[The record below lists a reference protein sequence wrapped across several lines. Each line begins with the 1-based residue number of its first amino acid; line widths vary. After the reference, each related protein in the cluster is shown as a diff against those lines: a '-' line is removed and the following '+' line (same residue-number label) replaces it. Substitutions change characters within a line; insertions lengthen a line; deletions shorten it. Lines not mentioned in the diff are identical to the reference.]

1 MSKDGS
7 FSYVQPAEGDGPEI
21 DGPNVLG
28 DFFKPK
34 VFASQ
39 QVGDIDPG
47 GVPADPAIGG
57 DAAGLVVRRILGQGE
72 LARVWPGRGFVGGRG
87 RLLPQGLVG
96 PDLVEVGPERIEAPL
111 LSGSV
116 PGRRDAAS

>member
-1 MSKDGS
+1 MALFRTCS
-7 FSYVQPAEGDGPEI
+7 QPRETGPEV

-28 DFFKPK
+28 DFFKPN

-57 DAAGLVVRRILGQGE
+57 DAAGLVVRCAGYSGE
-72 LARVWPGRGFVGGRG
+72 G
-87 RLLPQGLVG
+87 
-96 PDLVEVGPERIEAPL
+96 EIERSTPTHASYL
-111 LSGSV
+111 D
-116 PGRRDAAS
+116 RR

>member
-1 MSKDGS
+1 MRKDGS
-7 FSYVQPAEGDGPEI
+7 FSYVQPAEGDGPEV

-47 GVPADPAIGG
+47 GACQRIPPWVET
-57 DAAGLVVRRILGQGE
+57 RR
-72 LARVWPGRGFVGGRG
+72 V
-87 RLLPQGLVG
+87 
-96 PDLVEVGPERIEAPL
+96 
-111 LSGSV
+111 S
-116 PGRRDAAS
+116 